1 MGQIYCIIGKSST
14 GKDTIYKRLLADSSL
29 GLKKIVS
36 YTTRPIR
43 VGEKDGEEYHFV
55 SLEEKDRLVLSGKVI
70 EIRHYDTVYGAWYYF
85 TVDDGY
91 ISEAE
96 DHLIIGTV
104 ESFVALRGYYGKDNV
119 IPVYIN
125 VSDGI
130 RLTRALEREKSQS
143 NPKYEEMCRRF
154 IADNRDF
161 ADEVLKVSGIENI
174 FNNDEDI
181 DKTVD
186 AVAEFIRSRHGN

>member
-14 GKDTIYKRLLADSSL
+14 GKDTIYKRLLTDESL
-29 GLKKIVS
+29 GLKRIVS

-43 VGEKDGEEYHFV
+43 AGEKDGEEYHFV
-55 SLEEKDRLVLSGKVI
+55 SLEEKDRLVESGKVI
-70 EIRHYDTVYGAWYYF
+70 EIRHYDTVYGPWYYF
-85 TVDDGY
+85 TADDGY
-91 ISEAE
+91 INETE
-96 DHLIIGTV
+96 DHLVIGTV
-104 ESFVALRGYYGKDNV
+104 ESFVALRGYYGKNKV
-119 IPVYIN
+119 IPIYIN

-143 NPKYEEMCRRF
+143 EPKYEEMCRRF

-161 ADEVLKVSGIENI
+161 ADEVLKVSGIENV

-181 DKTVD
+181 DKTVE
-186 AVAEFIRSRHGN
+186 AVAEFIRGRHGN